1 MKNTFKLKTMALLAL
16 LFLTAANAM
25 AHTVTV
31 NVDTG
36 GRWRYRFNGAGS
48 WSSYFTGS
56 WNIEVEDGATL
67 NLAAALD
74 PSLTGYYFVRWFE
87 DDTSVSTGL
96 TYNPV
101 ITSDRTFKA
110 EFTTEHYTMTVNN
123 NGGGRLRIFN
133 GASWSSYFYGTNA
146 TCEVGAGARCTVEAT
161 KYNDNYFVNY
171 TEDGEVASTNYSYA
185 FDMEADRTLTA
196 NFTTETCQITFTA
209 LPNHPNP
216 DESGSYIFDG
226 GQVGTNGC
234 IASGWKAEGP
244 FTQTVAKGGLVSL
257 RNSPYTDYILQSWIK
272 DGETVYTGSGNYDF
286 YAQEDAS
293 FTAKFV
299 TYYTNTFTESATL
312 YVTNVDQSNG
322 DGTYKFQLSAD
333 GHPGPDD
340 PVYEYFRY
348 IIVNT
353 EGINVKFIFNTTQP
367 VGFLGYFRVGAN
379 GGTLEMELSEN
390 YASSITLI
398 RAGGFSSDAFQI
410 IRPSDDAEVEYP
422 LDSRQM
428 IISGK
433 DPEVADPA
441 NDTST
446 YLPTRQFVIDGGCGN
461 VTAIEG
467 PDDITV
473 TCDKMSYEVKN
484 LIRHAVGILS
494 LSNVTLQNHCSS
506 KGTYG
511 VIWMGTGG
519 RPNEQETKAS
529 SKLELTHC
537 LIHNNVARSYG
548 QIRIQFNI
556 KYVGTEGSEPSATLE
571 RCKFTKNYFCTTDG
585 SVYQV
590 NGSDRGCIASYSGNM
605 ARLTIDHCTFYDNFN
620 SAITWRSPNT
630 LPCQISHCLV
640 KKNKAYYILESTDT
654 DPFLGGGITIKA
666 RAEITACE
674 IRDNWAQRYGGGIF
688 FSNLGLGRGT
698 IGSSGGYTIYKPIS
712 PVLSLDEATVVEN
725 NTAGISGGGVAV
737 MTQRLNVGDVFFN
750 HDAHGN
756 PIGQYSVTFDQN
768 GATIRDNTAGE
779 SGGGVFISRTPDAT
793 FFGLNCFL
801 NEGTL
806 QGNTAGQNGGG
817 LCITQ
822 EKNAE
827 EPWYDLPALPQQIY
841 AGDLIDTL
849 LLNDG
854 KPWRLANIVPQDVY
868 VHVSKTGADKAMN
881 LLENTAINGAGI
893 YLDVEPI
900 NYHDINATNVVEFVD
915 YLGNT
920 TTYNIPTP
928 DHEST
933 THTTV
938 HDYAVVKD
946 NTASQN
952 GGGIYV
958 EQGEINILSAAP
970 ETHRPLFD
978 DNKALNA
985 AGGGVYLAHGVI
997 RATDAIIQNNT
1008 ANTHG
1013 GGIYLDDGFIT
1024 ITTSDILTNTARING
1039 GGINDHSGDIF
1050 IYGGHISHNTAT
1062 IGRGGGIYTNAGD
1075 IRIWPSALYNNP
1087 NPAPSLAQCEATG
1100 TTFSYNKAG
1109 TNGGGLNTHIGR
1121 LDVRF
1126 AKVLYNEA
1134 GTTYGFDGQGPDGQG
1149 ATGSGGS
1156 GGGMFCEGPHADL
1169 SGYTVR
1175 LIHTD
1180 LKNNTAFG
1188 NSNEEGNLTGR
1199 GGGLYLKYGSIFAEH
1214 CEISFNKADINGGGL
1229 DNHDGELRV
1238 YGSFVDHN
1246 EARTGRGGGLYTQK
1260 GNLVVGPCDTYG
1272 FDESKASSIYN
1283 NFAKINGG
1291 GINNHE
1297 GNITIH
1303 GDRINENE
1311 AETGGGGGVYINSGN
1326 IYMYGGQ
1333 INNNKAD
1340 NGKGGG
1346 VYSGGGTF
1354 KIMEREAHP
1363 ILEILEVENIATD
1376 GFTVH
1381 FHHVDRG
1388 YAMEEGA
1395 SDKEFGIAFSE
1406 NSYPPELGENEYWG
1420 DNWDCT
1426 IVNFIPT
1433 DENPLPEEPLYIQD
1447 EGCSR
1452 FVASGLSPE
1461 KTYYVVAYGKY
1472 TYGGKNYFDASPV
1485 VTVKTHGDK
1494 PVVVSGVAF
1503 DVTASSASVNAKLF
1517 YKGIGDVTVTSKG
1530 FQLSADGGSTW
1541 GPQCESPSV
1550 GDVFSY
1556 TFEDLSANTSYNI
1569 RAYATNS
1576 AGHTGYSEGII
1587 QFTTLDGSKAMGNS
1601 FITQRN
1607 TYSPVEENPFSKGLT
1622 PLQQAIVA
1630 SSPESDSIVN
1640 QRGTKEGEYDKPV
1653 NVPRINFN
1661 TADYGGGIYMTNSDA
1676 QSPTLL
1682 VFSGG
1687 NSDDTKGRIN
1697 LNYADRS
1704 GGGIYIDEH
1713 AYMQM
1718 TGYCEVNGNRVP
1730 ADSLGGGIYLAGRLY
1745 VGNPDDGATANSL
1758 QVNQNFAFDAN
1769 SQNDFLAAYVGHEN
1783 TFTSEH
1789 KFNRNNVYLPKD
1801 TYSYATGNNT
1811 NTDDNSNVITL
1822 LADISA
1828 KKTET
1833 EFYSNIG
1840 FSVPHGY
1847 CPVITTAA
1855 EFRGDYLKQG
1865 DENFSTIY
1873 EPRMSNLM
1881 PSAGGTAWST
1891 SALFDDSES
1900 HIAIHTVTDID
1911 PFRAKYIFLWGSWT
1925 NPKVDEDPQAIG
1937 TQMLSGDGTHYRI
1950 TKDENNI
1957 LHWEIYSPEGL
1968 SWFSSYINGLN
1979 AFATD
1984 APNDGVHDDFKYNAN
1999 ITPYATAKLMNDID
2013 MSAAFW
2019 VPLGSVTS
2027 YNGAVYIDNN
2037 ENEHTFKGT
2046 FNGQGHVITGLDCR
2060 FLTGVL
2066 KYGLFGKL
2074 DGNAVVEN
2082 VFIDDSKYMT
2092 IDKTAPYY
2100 VGGVA
2105 GVLSDNATIS
2115 ASEARVEMD
2124 VNKADKAR
2132 SYVGGLVG
2140 KMEGNGSNNNPVI
2153 HSSMAM
2159 PEIKGSVLY
2168 IGGLVGQLGAN
2179 CNLFNSF
2186 SNPKFPDPSYV
2197 DTCWTKAKIVGE
2209 NWEPDGNDAV
2219 KNIYFGGLVGEN
2231 NGIVEN
2237 CYSRLQTDAQSNPPI
2252 KEPIGGVNYNNVSVN
2267 NYNKSVFG
2275 WLAGTNYATINYC
2288 YGAKEKM
2295 DSPGVTDGGKYIKT
2309 GTDPSGHGTYTA
2321 TQRYSGKYGFKHRD
2335 HKITAAEIDENE
2347 YTTLLITDIDDAYES
2362 GLTNQSFGGGGS
2374 NSGNNGSTSPQP
2386 ATLSTTTSGG
2396 LMTILNAWVELNY
2409 KANEAGKDY
2418 ATWTRTMASPINDDY
2433 PVPMLTDFNS
2443 VGSKDKIYLLY
2454 EDDVNHMWN
2463 PNEVSSTGII
2473 TKPGKNF
2480 AACNTEG
2487 SVAAMYLYD
2496 VQPILNAATGNAP
2509 AVYATV
2515 DISGNNNVP
2524 LYINEDIGITQPDK
2538 DVDDNIPALTARAG
2552 VTIKNVREDG
2562 DDYTHDPNWHLF
2574 SSAIKEVP
2582 IGIGYHTRAATDNY
2596 VSKIV
2601 WPNGEGIQKSSHDHD
2616 TWADRT
2622 QWDPPRTSWL
2632 GANSTALF
2640 NYNANTSANNN
2651 VGYFPTNTPYGTWR
2665 STPYTDGS
2673 NANNNEDVG
2682 FFDLYEYNEYYYHWI
2697 NYKREGTSDIQDHW
2711 HWDKDGVDAKHYRLG
2726 WDKSEKARYFNDT
2739 EWVPGKGYLMALS
2752 SESMMMADGILNTGN
2767 VTIGATKTAEHINL
2781 PPNGHGTYNYTTEW
2795 RALNMIGNPYQSY
2808 LDFDKFV
2815 EGSNNGDILG
2825 GTKEY
2830 AVADDSKDLSVK
2842 NRYRYYVYRQSEN
2855 SPYSASRYIHPH
2867 QGFFVKAASSGD
2879 ITFNNDMRV
2888 AGKIIINN
2896 VNNNTDNNVNSPY
2909 RGDRN
2914 YPLVNLLCY
2923 DEDGR
2928 RDLTTVEV
2936 NRPEF
2941 GGGHKMEK
2949 LHESKGLIYA
2959 HLENESFQTLFTP
2972 VGVNVVPVRFVP
2984 NEDGIFTLNWNTR
2997 HG

>member
-25 AHTVTV
+25 AHTVTI

-36 GRWRYRFNGAGS
+36 GQWRYRIYS
-48 WSSYFTGS
+48 SSSWSDWSSYSSNPQT
-56 WNIEVEDGATL
+56 ITVEDG
-67 NLAAALD
+67 D
-74 PSLTGYYFVRWFE
+74 RISLQARSSNANTYYYVGWFE
-87 DDTSVSTGL
+87 DDTRLATAF
-96 TYNPV
+96 TYTAT
-101 ITSDRTFKA
+101 ISSDRTLKA
-110 EFTTEHYTMTVNN
+110 KFTTEYKTITLKVSN
-123 NGGGRLRIFN
+123 
-133 GASWSSYFYGTNA
+133 ATYGTITASGPIA
-146 TCEVGAGARCTVEAT
+146 TQTGITDADVKVGVGAQLSLQGLSSNTEQ
-161 KYNDNYFVNY
+161 YFFLNWK
-171 TEDGEVASTNYSYA
+171 EGDEEVSTFYNYS
-185 FDMEADRTLTA
+185 FDVTENRILTA
-196 NFTTETCQITFTA
+196 VFITEYWTITIA
-209 LPNHPNP
+209 PNP
-216 DESGSYIFDG
+216 ATDNNRVAI
-226 GQVGTNGC
+226 NGC
-234 IASGWKAEGP
+234 LSSGWKTEPTDVKVARGG
-244 FTQTVAKGGLVSL
+244 TVRLANSVGTGYTLWRWRKG
-257 RNSPYTDYILQSWIK
+257 N
-272 DGETVYTGSGNYDF
+272 ETIYYGTGNYDF
-286 YAQEDAS
+286 VAEGNGTYYAD
-293 FTAKFV
+293 FV
-299 TYYTNTFTESATL
+299 KRYTNTFTESTTL
-312 YVTNVDQSNG
+312 YVTTVNTPND
-322 DGTYKFQLSAD
+322 DGLSYKFQLSDD
-333 GHPGPDD
+333 GNPAPTD
-340 PVYEYFRY
+340 PIYDHFGN

-379 GGTLEMELSEN
+379 GGTLEMELGEN

-473 TCDKMSYEVKN
+473 YCDKMSYEVKN
-484 LIRHAVGILS
+484 LIRHTVGILS

-506 KGTYG
+506 KGNYS
-511 VIWMGTGG
+511 VIWMATGG
-519 RPNEQETKAS
+519 RPNEQETKTS
-529 SKLELTHC
+529 SKLQLTHC
-537 LIHNNVARSYG
+537 LIHNNAARSYG

-571 RCKFTKNYFCTTDG
+571 RCKFTRNYFCTTDG

-768 GATIRDNTAGE
+768 GATIQDNTAGE

-793 FFGLNCFL
+793 CFGLNCFL

-827 EPWYDLPALPQQIY
+827 EPWYDLPTLPQQVY

-868 VHVSKTGADKAMN
+868 VHVSKAGADKAMN

-978 DNKALNA
+978 FNKALNA
-985 AGGGVYLAHGVI
+985 AGGGVYLAHGTI
-997 RATDAIIQNNT
+997 SATDAIIQNNT

-1013 GGIYLDDGFIT
+1013 GGIYLNDGIIT

-1188 NSNEEGNLTGR
+1188 NSNEESNLTGR

-1363 ILEILEVENIATD
+1363 ILEILEVENITTD

-1395 SDKEFGIAFSE
+1395 SNKEFGIAFSDT
-1406 NSYPPELGENEYWG
+1406 SYPPDLGENEYWG

-1541 GPQCESPSV
+1541 GAQCESPSV

-1556 TFEDLSANTSYNI
+1556 TFEGLSANTSYNV

-1865 DENFSTIY
+1865 DDGFSDTY
-1873 EPRMSNLM
+1873 EPWMSNLM
-1881 PSAGGTAWST
+1881 PSSGGTAWST

-1925 NPKVDEDPQAIG
+1925 NPKVDEDPQAVG
-1937 TQMLSGDGTHYRI
+1937 KQMLDGDGTHYKINRDP
-1950 TKDENNI
+1950 TTNI
-1957 LHWEIYSPEGL
+1957 LNWEIYSPEGL

-1979 AFATD
+1979 AFAAD
-1984 APNDGVHDDFKYNAN
+1984 APNDGVHDDFKYDAS

-2027 YNGAVYIDNN
+2027 YNGAVYIDDNG
-2037 ENEHTFKGT
+2037 NEHTFKGT

-2092 IDKTAPYY
+2092 IDQTAPYY

-2105 GVLSDNATIS
+2105 GILSDNAIIR

-2140 KMEGNGSNNNPVI
+2140 HVTDPKPNSSTYATI

-2159 PEIKGSVLY
+2159 PEIHGTVDYLGGLVGRLGTSSNLYNSFSNPYFPDDSYTMSDNKY
-2168 IGGLVGQLGAN
+2168 IGGLVG
-2179 CNLFNSF
+2179 
-2186 SNPKFPDPSYV
+2186 
-2197 DTCWTKAKIVGE
+2197 E
-2209 NWEPDGNDAV
+2209 ND
-2219 KNIYFGGLVGEN
+2219 
-2231 NGIVEN
+2231 GIVEN
-2237 CYSRLQTDAQSNPPI
+2237 CYARLQGDEPQTESNQSI
-2252 KEPIGGVNYNNVSVN
+2252 
-2267 NYNKSVFG
+2267 FG
-2275 WLAGTNYATINYC
+2275 WLAGTNKS
-2288 YGAKEKM
+2288 GAKINFSYAPRVANDENNDYSTFNYVK
-2295 DSPGVTDGGKYIKT
+2295 SSEGSL
-2309 GTDPSGHGTYTA
+2309 SGHDNYGTTL
-2321 TQRYSGKYGFKHRD
+2321 RYSGKYGFKHRD
-2335 HKITAAEIDENE
+2335 HQMKLLPEDGDGNTYEKAIDIGKPAANDTLVGGLQ
-2347 YTTLLITDIDDAYES
+2347 YTLNNWVAEKNAITDA
-2362 GLTNQSFGGGGS
+2362 
-2374 NSGNNGSTSPQP
+2374 TSPY
-2386 ATLSTTTSGG
+2386 
-2396 LMTILNAWVELNY
+2396 Y
-2409 KANEAGKDY
+2409 KMGFTD
-2418 ATWTRTMASPINDDY
+2418 WMRTMASPINDDY
-2433 PVPMLTDFNS
+2433 PIPMLTWKNSDESFNS
-2443 VGSKDKIYLLY
+2443 VGSKDGIYLLY
-2454 EDDVNHMWN
+2454 EDNVNDMWAA
-2463 PNEVSSTGII
+2463 T
-2473 TKPGKNF
+2473 GKNF

-2496 VQPILNAATGNAP
+2496 VQPLVNVSSDP
-2509 AVYATV
+2509 ESPEYKPV
-2515 DISGNNNVP
+2515 DVTISENINVP
-2524 LYINEDIGITQPDK
+2524 LYIHEDIGITQK
-2538 DVDDNIPALTARAG
+2538 KEAALTARAG
-2552 VTIKNVREDG
+2552 VTIVEG
-2562 DDYTHDPNWHLF
+2562 ANWHLF
-2574 SSAIKEVP
+2574 SPAISGVP
-2582 IGIGYHTRAATDNY
+2582 MGIEYNGTVGYQTS
-2596 VSKIV
+2596 V
-2601 WPNGEGIQKSSHDHD
+2601 DHN
-2616 TWADRT
+2616 TWSNRNLF
-2622 QWDPPRTSWL
+2622 DPPMTSWTT
-2632 GANSTALF
+2632 SDVFF
-2640 NYNANTSANNN
+2640 NYSATGSNN
-2651 VGYFPTNTPYGTWR
+2651 VGYFPTDTPYGTWR
-2665 STPYTDGS
+2665 PTAGGQYATD
-2673 NANNNEDVG
+2673 ANVGG
-2682 FFDLYEYNEYYYHWI
+2682 FFDLYEYSEVYYHWI
-2697 NYKREGTSDIQDHW
+2697 NYKRQSDDHW
-2711 HWDKDGVDAKHYRLG
+2711 HWDRSARDGKHYEIDG
-2726 WDKSEKARYFNDT
+2726 FVNDVVMPAGKA
-2739 EWVPGKGYLMALS
+2739 YLMALS
-2752 SESMMMADGILNTGN
+2752 SESMMMADGMLNNADYTVNLTNSPLG
-2767 VTIGATKTAEHINL
+2767 TNL
-2781 PPNGHGTYNYTTEW
+2781 PPGGHGSYPYDKPW
-2795 RALNMIGNPYQSY
+2795 RGINLIGNPYQSY
-2808 LDFDKFV
+2808 LDF
-2815 EGSNNGDILG
+2815 NGLSSAG
-2825 GTKEY
+2825 KGEAPSVY
-2830 AVADDSKDLSVK
+2830 AVVDESNPESS
-2842 NRYRYYVYRQSEN
+2842 RRYVYYIKSQSRN
-2855 SPYSASRYIHPH
+2855 DPYSATGLLHPH
-2867 QGFFVKAASSGD
+2867 QGFFVKVDTPTAVSFTNA
-2879 ITFNNDMRV
+2879 MRV
-2888 AGKIIINN
+2888 AGNASLN
-2896 VNNNTDNNVNSPY
+2896 VPY
-2909 RGDRN
+2909 RGEMN

-2923 DEDGR
+2923 DEDGK

-2997 HG
+2997 HGEFSYLHLIDNIAGVDVDCLTNDEYKFEGKTSDYKSRFKLVFRCDGDEPEDPEEPDDGDDSDHFAFMFGDELVVNGSGLLQMFDIQGRCLMETRAVGEQSSHRIPQVSAGVYLLRLTGESKVKVQKMVIK